1 VEAKY
6 SNNAMTKKIPY
17 LLSSKPHNTYTNNT
31 TLKKIPVLFLSKQ
44 KLIDY
49 INSIK
54 NSSK

>member
-1 VEAKY
+1 
-6 SNNAMTKKIPY
+6 MTKKIPY

>member
-1 VEAKY
+1 
-6 SNNAMTKKIPY
+6 MTKKIPY
-17 LLSSKPHNTYTNNT
+17 LLLSKPHNTYTNNT